1 MAKRQ
6 AYTRRRSGE
15 TTSHG
20 KRKRCCLEINAS
32 EMRAACDAALRRA
45 NVPINMTE
53 EMHLKHAV
61 KEMAA
66 EERKSEAQHNFM
78 DGTVWPEESTESE

>member
-32 EMRAACDAALRRA
+32 EMRAACNAALRRA
-45 NVPINMTE
+45 NVPTNMAE
-53 EMHLKHAV
+53 EMHLKQAV
-61 KEMAA
+61 KDMRQ
-66 EERKSEAQHNFM
+66 EELEKQKSENY
-78 DGTVWPEESTESE
+78 DNGK

>member
-20 KRKRCCLEINAS
+20 KRARCCLEINAS
-32 EMRAACDAALRRA
+32 EMRAACNAALRRA

-53 EMHLKHAV
+53 EMHLKQAI
-61 KEMAA
+61 KEMRQ
-66 EERKSEAQHNFM
+66 EELEKQKIENYEQDNIRSSR
-78 DGTVWPEESTESE
+78 DS